1 MSFANRDALVAAVVG
16 WLERSDVSTVAVD
29 WVTLT
34 EARLNRILRVNRMVK
49 RASATITDEFSAL
62 PSDFLA
68 PRSMRLAAGDK
79 RLLQYFTPEQM
90 AEFKSA
96 SPSGELQAYT
106 VVGSEFEYGPAVP
119 AGSEPVVVLT
129 YFAAIPPLATGES
142 TNWVLAR
149 YPDAYLHGCLA
160 EAGAYLNDEELIGR
174 SGRVFASAIEAM
186 QDEDRHS
193 NFAANLTPTPSA
205 PAV

>member
-1 MSFANRDALVAAVVG
+1 MSIANRNDLVAAVVG
-16 WLERSDVSTVAVD
+16 WLERSDVATVAVD

-34 EARLNRILRVNRMVK
+34 EARLNRILRVNRMIK

-68 PRSMRLAAGDK
+68 PRSMRLSAGDK

-90 AEFKSA
+90 GEFKA
-96 SPSGELQAYT
+96 GTPSGELLAYT
-106 VVGSEFEYGPAVP
+106 IVGNEFEYGPAVP
-119 AGSEPVVVLT
+119 ADGAPVVVLT
-129 YFAAIPPLATGES
+129 YFSTIPALATGES

-160 EAGAYLNDEELIGR
+160 EAGAYLNDDDLIAR
-174 SGRVFASAIEAM
+174 SGRMFEAAINAM

-193 NFAANLTPTPSA
+193 NFAANLTPTPSS